1 MERATY
7 GALPALSTRPPAGT
21 PLAFDKG
28 LAGIESAMRRREIQ
42 SMKRVSEEQVREE
55 ARRGKNEPMAK
66 EPKVQ
71 RKQNGEVDPLPST
84 ARKQPGTDEA
94 KR

>member
-1 MERATY
+1 
-7 GALPALSTRPPAGT
+7 
-21 PLAFDKG
+21 
-28 LAGIESAMRRREIQ
+28 
-42 SMKRVSEEQVREE
+42 MKRVSQEQIREE

-71 RKQNGEVDPLPST
+71 RKQNGEIDPLPST
-84 ARKQPGTDEA
+84 ARKQPGTDAA

>member
-1 MERATY
+1 M
-7 GALPALSTRPPAGT
+7 
-21 PLAFDKG
+21 
-28 LAGIESAMRRREIQ
+28 
-42 SMKRVSEEQVREE
+42 REE

-66 EPKVQ
+66 APKV
-71 RKQNGEVDPLPST
+71 KEEQNGEVAPLRST